1 MSALSHAWWWLLDY
15 LYAGRRQLAALAPP
29 WPRHGLRA
37 EPRAWARGRATLPD
51 VVLLPGVY
59 EHWTFLRPL
68 GDALNDAGFRVRVVH
83 GLGANRRSVGDSA
96 ERVARALATTA
107 APAAGR
113 VIVAHSKGGLIGKQ
127 LLVAEADKP
136 LGLRGM
142 VTVCTPF
149 GGSRLATLFRAPSI
163 RAFSPT
169 DATILA
175 LGRAS
180 SVNARIVSVFGRY
193 DPHIPEGSVL
203 IGATNVEVATHGHF
217 RLLGSPLTHR
227 AVIEGIGSL
236 PAAPG

>member
-1 MSALSHAWWWLLDY
+1 MSALAHAWWWVLDY
-15 LYAGRRQLAALAPP
+15 LYAGRRHLAALAPP

-37 EPRAWARGRATLPD
+37 EPRAWARGCATLPE

-68 GDALNDAGFRVRVVH
+68 GDALNDAGVRIRVVH
-83 GLGANRRSVGDSA
+83 GLGTNRRSVVETA
-96 ERVARALATTA
+96 YRLARALTKTA
-107 APAAGR
+107 PPPAGR

-127 LLVAEADKP
+127 LLIAQAETP
-136 LGLRGM
+136 LGFRGM

-149 GGSRLATLFRAPSI
+149 GGSRLANLFRAPSI
-163 RAFSPT
+163 RAFRPT
-169 DATILA
+169 DETILA

-203 IGATNVEVATHGHF
+203 VGATNVEVAAHGHF
-217 RLLGSPLTHR
+217 RVLGSPRTHR
-227 AVIEGIGSL
+227 AVIEGIESL
-236 PAAPG
+236 SAAPG